1 MPQSPLDPERVHAL
15 EAPQAEPTPAPA
27 APISERSEDERA
39 RALLAAIVESSE
51 DAIVSK
57 SLQGVILSWN
67 RGAERIFGYPADE
80 AIGRHITLIIPP
92 ERHGEETAILAR
104 MARGQRIEHFETV
117 RRTKAGRLI
126 TVSLTVSPVRDAA
139 GNIIGASKIARDVTA
154 RRFAD
159 DMLRKQSQTLRL
171 LWESASVL
179 LTAEEPTA
187 MMQALFARI
196 APHLALDVY
205 LYFSPTETGEALDI
219 RSHAGLSE
227 EQAGRLGRIGF
238 SDGACGV
245 AAARRERIVAAKI
258 QESRDPLLEQARML
272 GLRTCVCSPLVAEGR
287 LLGVLT
293 FGSRRRELFE
303 PDELEFLQ
311 TISHYV
317 TVVCERARLLR
328 ELRDTDRRKDEFLAT
343 LAHEL
348 RNPLAPIRN
357 ALQIMAL
364 SDEVSELEHARSMME
379 RQIGQMVRLIDDLL
393 DVSRITVGKLELRK
407 ERVAVAAVLA
417 SAVETSRPLIDASGH
432 VLHVAG
438 TPEPVYVDADPVRL
452 AQVFSNLLNNA
463 AKYMDRGGRIDV
475 ASVRRDGEVCVT
487 ISDTGRG
494 IPAEALASV
503 FDMFS
508 QVDRSLE
515 RSHGG
520 LGIGLTLV
528 KRLVE
533 LHGGRVDVSSD
544 GPGKGTQVSV
554 HLRAVGA
561 APGAGA
567 AKPKRR
573 ARTPAQSFRILVA
586 DDNQD
591 AAESLAMMLRM
602 MGHHARTVH
611 DGEQALAEA
620 AAFRPDVILL
630 DIGMPRMNGYDA
642 AREIR
647 AQHWGGRM
655 VLVALTGWGQDE
667 DKRRANEA
675 GFDRH
680 FTKPV
685 SPADL
690 EKLLAELAA
699 GARAT
704 DDARYAHEEPTG
716 SS

>member
-1 MPQSPLDPERVHAL
+1 MSQIPPDL
-15 EAPQAEPTPAPA
+15 E
-27 APISERSEDERA
+27 DVRA
-39 RALLAAIVESSE
+39 SALLAAIVESSD
-51 DAIVSK
+51 DAIVGK
-57 SLQGVILSWN
+57 TLDGTILSWN
-67 RGAERIFGYPADE
+67 HGAERIFGYSADE
-80 AIGRHITLIIPP
+80 AIGRPISLIIPP

-104 MARGQRIEHFETV
+104 IARGQRIEHFETV
-117 RRTKAGRLI
+117 RRTKQGRLI
-126 TVSLTVSPVRDAA
+126 TVSLTVSPVRDDA
-139 GNIIGASKIARDVTA
+139 GNIVGASKVARDVTA

-171 LWESASVL
+171 LWEAAAVL
-179 LTAEEPTA
+179 LSAEEPGA
-187 MMQALFARI
+187 MMQALFTRL
-196 APHLALDVY
+196 APHLGLDGY
-205 LYFSPTETGEALDI
+205 LYFAPTGTGDALEL
-219 RSHAGLSE
+219 RSYAGLSE
-227 EQAGRLGRIGF
+227 EQASRVAR
-238 SDGACGV
+238 SDLSQSACGV
-245 AAARRERIVAAKI
+245 AAARRERIVASHV
-258 QESRDPLLEQARML
+258 QESREPMLEQSRAL
-272 GLRTCVCSPLVAEGR
+272 GLRASVWSPLVAEGR

-293 FGSRRRELFE
+293 FGTCRRDALE

-317 TVVCERARLLR
+317 TVVCERARLVR

-364 SDEVSELEHARSMME
+364 SDEGAAQGHARSMME
-379 RQIGQMVRLIDDLL
+379 RQLGQMVRLIDDLL

-407 ERVAVAAVLA
+407 ERVALGAVLT
-417 SAVETSRPLIDASGH
+417 SAVETARPLIDASGH
-432 VLHVAG
+432 ALHVAG
-438 TPEPVYVDADPVRL
+438 TADPVYLDADPVRL

-475 ASVRRDGEVCVT
+475 ASSRRGDEICVT
-487 ISDTGRG
+487 VSDMGRG
-494 IPAEALASV
+494 IPAEALPHV

-508 QVDRSLE
+508 QADRSLE
-515 RSHGG
+515 RPQGG

-533 LHGGRVDVSSD
+533 MHGGRVEVRSEGS
-544 GPGKGTQVSV
+544 GKGTQVSV
-554 HLRAVGA
+554 HLRAVSASPSAEA
-561 APGAGA
+561 ATPSRRPRA
-567 AKPKRR
+567 AAR
-573 ARTPAQSFRILVA
+573 AFRILVA

-602 MGHHARTVH
+602 MGNHVRTVH
-611 DGEQALAEA
+611 DGEQAVAEA
-620 AAFRPDVILL
+620 AAFRPDVLLL

-647 AQHWGGRM
+647 GQGWGARM

-690 EKLLAELAA
+690 EKLLGELAA
-699 GARAT
+699 GARAEG
-704 DDARYAHEEPTG
+704 DAQHA
-716 SS
+716 

>member
-1 MPQSPLDPERVHAL
+1 MSQTPPDL
-15 EAPQAEPTPAPA
+15 E
-27 APISERSEDERA
+27 DDRA
-39 RALLAAIVESSE
+39 RALLAAIVESSD

-57 SLQGVILSWN
+57 SLDGTIRSWN
-67 RGAERIFGYPADE
+67 RGAERIFGYSADE
-80 AIGRHITLIIPP
+80 AVGRHITLIIPP
-92 ERHGEETAILAR
+92 ERHSEEAAILAR
-104 MARGQRIEHFETV
+104 IGRGQRIEHFETV
-117 RRTKAGRLI
+117 RRTKQGRLI
-126 TVSLTVSPVRDAA
+126 TVSLTVSPVRDGA
-139 GNIIGASKIARDVTA
+139 GNIIGASKVARDVTA

-171 LWESASVL
+171 LWEAAAVL
-179 LTAEEPTA
+179 LTAEEPAT
-187 MMQALFARI
+187 MMQALFTRI
-196 APHLALDVY
+196 APHLGLDGY
-205 LYFSPTETGEALDI
+205 LYFAPTGTGDALEL
-219 RSHAGLSE
+219 RSFAGLTD
-227 EQAGRLGRIGF
+227 EQASQLAR
-238 SDGACGV
+238 SDLSQSACGV
-245 AAARRERIVAAKI
+245 AAARRERIVASRI
-258 QESRDPLLEQARML
+258 QESREPMLEQSRRL
-272 GLRTCVCSPLVAEGR
+272 GLRASLWSPLVAEGR

-293 FGSRRRELFE
+293 FGTCRRDAFE

-311 TISHYV
+311 TVSHYV
-317 TVVCERARLLR
+317 TVVCERTRLLR

-364 SDEVSELEHARSMME
+364 SDEGAALEHARGMME
-379 RQIGQMVRLIDDLL
+379 RQLGQMVRLIDDLL

-407 ERVAVAAVLA
+407 ERVALGAVLA
-417 SAVETSRPLIDASGH
+417 SAVETARPVIDASGH
-432 VLHVAG
+432 ALHVAG
-438 TPEPVYVDADPVRL
+438 TADPIYVDADPVRL

-475 ASVRRDGEVCVT
+475 ATARRGDEVCVT
-487 ISDTGRG
+487 VSDTGRG
-494 IPAEALASV
+494 IPAEALPQV

-533 LHGGRVDVSSD
+533 MHGGRVEASSE
-544 GPGKGTQVSV
+544 GTGKGTQVSV
-554 HLRAVGA
+554 HLKAVSASPSADAARPSRLPRAAV
-561 APGAGA
+561 
-567 AKPKRR
+567 R
-573 ARTPAQSFRILVA
+573 AFRILVA

-602 MGHHARTVH
+602 MGNHLRTVH
-611 DGEQALAEA
+611 DGEQAVAEA
-620 AAFRPDVILL
+620 AVFRPDVILL

-647 AQHWGGRM
+647 AQAWGARM

-667 DKRRANEA
+667 DKRRASQA

-690 EKLLAELAA
+690 EKLLGELAA
-699 GARAT
+699 GTPAQGDAQRA
-704 DDARYAHEEPTG
+704 
-716 SS
+716 